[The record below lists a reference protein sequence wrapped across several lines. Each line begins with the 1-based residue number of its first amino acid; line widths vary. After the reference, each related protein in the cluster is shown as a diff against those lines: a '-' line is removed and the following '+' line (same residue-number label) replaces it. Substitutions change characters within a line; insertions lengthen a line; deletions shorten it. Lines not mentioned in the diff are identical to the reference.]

1 MNKLFRKQDRD
12 IGDFNR
18 VKTYKKRIRRE
29 ITRNERLHFIKIE
42 NDDYN
47 KWTKKFKKI

>member
-18 VKTYKKRIRRE
+18 VKTYKKKNKERDNQERK
-29 ITRNERLHFIKIE
+29 ITFH
-42 NDDYN
+42 
-47 KWTKKFKKI
+47 